1 MNGVKSSNVI
11 FFFFCPRHV
20 GRFLDIMARFREFHG
35 RGSFE
40 KSINATFISLI
51 PKIASVVDIQDFHLV
66 NLVGVVF

>member
-1 MNGVKSSNVI
+1 MGFLW
-11 FFFFCPRHV
+11 FFFQTCWET
-20 GRFLDIMARFREFHG
+20 LKEDIMAVFREFNG
-35 RGSFE
+35 KRRFE

>member
-1 MNGVKSSNVI
+1 
-11 FFFFCPRHV
+11 
-20 GRFLDIMARFREFHG
+20 MARFREFHG